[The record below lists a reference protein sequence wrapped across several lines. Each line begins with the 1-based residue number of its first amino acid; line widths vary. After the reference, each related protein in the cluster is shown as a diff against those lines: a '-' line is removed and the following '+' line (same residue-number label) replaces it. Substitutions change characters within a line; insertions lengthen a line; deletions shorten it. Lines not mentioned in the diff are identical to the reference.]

1 MDQKLDNPA
10 ETLETTMAQTFAQ
23 SRDILNNSS
32 SGAPDEE
39 IPASKRAREARQ
51 TVRTALKLLIN
62 SLDFADEQGEVAE
75 SQRLR
80 KSALDKAKRG
90 AERAEEQ
97 AKLARMEKE
106 LEAER
111 EKRIELEKQCDQLQA
126 REQLWSQ
133 MEQRWQHLSKLRDEK
148 HQDDLRSME
157 RDLKRA
163 QEDTRNARA
172 EAKRAHEKAKKARE
186 EAARLKQET
195 QRAHDAAT
203 KAKVEA
209 QRTRQR
215 GGEAQQQRQES
226 ASWGRYIGKW
236 GLFKRFASVAGAG
249 GEVFRFEDIPWPTF
263 SCPTSP
269 SMITKTEVKKFLLSG
284 SSGLGVPLKA
294 KVRQCLLTWHPDKFS
309 GRWMKFVIPVDR
321 DRVMEGVSSVTQAG
335 SEIMSEYAGKWDT
348 L

>member
-23 SRDILNNSS
+23 SRDILNSS
-32 SGAPDEE
+32 SGGAPDEE

-75 SQRLR
+75 SQQLR

-163 QEDTRNARA
+163 QEDTQNARA

-186 EAARLKQET
+186 GAARLKQET
-195 QRAHDAAT
+195 RRARDGAT
-203 KAKVEA
+203 KAKGEA
-209 QRTRQR
+209 QQAREEAVRARQQE
-215 GGEAQQQRQES
+215 GNAQQQRQES
-226 ASWGRYIGKW
+226 ASWGRYVGKW
-236 GLFKRFASVAGAG
+236 ELFKRFASVAGAG
-249 GEVFRFEDIPWPTF
+249 GGVFRFEDIPWPTF

-284 SSGLGVPLKA
+284 SSGLGEPLKA
-294 KVRQCLLTWHPDKFS
+294 RVRQCLLTWHPDKFS
-309 GRWMKFVIPVDR
+309 GRLVHSWLSLRGLK
-321 DRVMEGVSSVTQAG
+321 A
-335 SEIMSEYAGKWDT
+335 
-348 L
+348 